1 MSGCTAFADKAALA
15 EHAAAQWL
23 ERLAKRDAGRPFTVA
38 LSGGRTPRLL
48 YESVVELAR
57 PSGGTVWQ
65 TEDVGRRAIHGHHQ
79 CLLRGINLST
89 KIKQCG

>member
-38 LSGGRTPRLL
+38 LSGGRIPRLL
-48 YESVVELAR
+48 YESGL
-57 PSGGTVWQ
+57 VWYRLRR
-65 TEDVGRRAIHGHHQ
+65 GR
-79 CLLRGINLST
+79 ST
-89 KIKQCG
+89 QRI